1 MVNLLKLMRKFLTMV
16 PTKVIALRLVIAQL
30 DYANALCAELPQS
43 DVKKLQ
49 RIQNMTAKNCNRSD
63 EMRQ

>member
-1 MVNLLKLMRKFLTMV
+1 MVNLLKLMRKFLAMV
-16 PTKVIALRLVIAQL
+16 ATKVIALRLGVTHL
-30 DYANALCAELPQS
+30 DYANALCTELPQS